1 VSSLSD
7 ALTAY
12 TICAKAERK
21 SPKTISWVRDAV
33 RYFSDFLGDD
43 HHALNEIT
51 AQDLRQFILALQSS
65 KAYSRHRFTKPHMA
79 EQSKQVFNSA

>member
-1 VSSLSD
+1 MTNQDINCQSKEIPVSSLSD

-21 SPKTISWVRDAV
+21 SPETISWVRDAV

-43 HHALNEIT
+43 NRALSYYI
-51 AQDLRQFILALQSS
+51 
-65 KAYSRHRFTKPHMA
+65 
-79 EQSKQVFNSA
+79 

>member
-1 VSSLSD
+1 MSSLSD

-21 SPKTISWVRDAV
+21 SPETISWVRDAV

-43 HHALNEIT
+43 NRALSYYI
-51 AQDLRQFILALQSS
+51 
-65 KAYSRHRFTKPHMA
+65 
-79 EQSKQVFNSA
+79 